1 MPLRRPLSASVVVV
15 TGASSG
21 IGAATAVALAERG
34 ASVVL
39 AARRLDALRRVA
51 ARCWA
56 CGGAA
61 LPVVTDVTDPAAVAR
76 LAEAATARFGRADAW
91 VNNAGVGLYAPL
103 ADAAIDDVRRVID
116 VNLLGYLNGIQAALP
131 LLDAAGGGVIVNVA
145 SVLGDVSVAYLG
157 SYTIS
162 KHAVRGLSD
171 TMRQELPDDSVSVC
185 TVLPGSIDTPFYRN
199 AANRVGRRPRPLPP
213 VYPPERV
220 AEAIVRVLCRPRRD
234 VYVGQLSRASAAAW
248 RLRPALAERVLG
260 WYSRRASLTAEPAA
274 STSGNLFTPG
284 DHPAEVDGGFRNG
297 RVRAVNAGL
306 AAGATLGLAGVTFGL
321 VAAVVT
327 RAFRAGGSAPRGTS

>member
-56 CGGAA
+56 SGGAA
-61 LPVVTDVTDPAAVAR
+61 LPVVTDVTDPAAVAG
-76 LAEAATARFGRADAW
+76 LAVAATARFGRLDAW

-103 ADAAIDDVRRVID
+103 ADAAVDDVRRVID
-116 VNLLGYLNGIQAALP
+116 VNLIGYLNGIQAALP
-131 LLDAAGGGVIVNVA
+131 SLTAAGGGVIVNVA
-145 SVLGDVSVAYLG
+145 SVLSEVTVAYLG
-157 SYTIS
+157 AYTVS

-171 TMRQELPDDSVSVC
+171 TLRQELPDDSVSVC

-199 AANRVGRRPRPLPP
+199 AGNRVGRRPRPLPP

-220 AEAIVRVLCRPRRD
+220 AGAIVRVLLRPRREI
-234 VYVGQLSRASAAAW
+234 YVGRLSRTSAAAW
-248 RLRPALAERVLG
+248 RMRPALAESVLG
-260 WYSRRASLTAEPAA
+260 WYSRRVSLTPEPLA
-274 STSGNLFTPG
+274 STPGNLFTPG
-284 DHPAEVDGGFRNG
+284 DHPAEVGGGFRNG
-297 RVRAVNAGL
+297 RAGTVGAGL
-306 AAGATLGLAGVTFGL
+306 AAGATLGLAVAL
-321 VAAVVT
+321 VRRAV
-327 RAFRAGGSAPRGTS
+327 RANGTARRATS